1 MRVCLVGTAKP
12 EVQDK
17 TRILVLGDQLSLD
30 NRALAAGKRGRDCV
44 VMAEVRE
51 EAAYVRHNRHKIAL
65 IFAAM
70 RHFRDELI
78 ERGFEVIYFQ
88 WGDGLESLEMGLRRA
103 LERSGAVAVEVCE
116 PGEFRLL
123 KAMQTWHERLEV
135 PVTVL
140 ADTRFL
146 ASREDF
152 ADWAEGQK
160 QLRMEYFY
168 RNMRKRYGILL
179 DGDGKPEGGRWNYD
193 KENRKGWRGSE
204 RIPERPVLR
213 PDKITIQVVDEVNS
227 AFPDNPGDLSQFYC
241 AVTARQAQA
250 QLDWFCAN
258 ALDRFGTWQDAMAD
272 ESPWLFHSLVSMYLN
287 IGLLEPLAV
296 CRQVEQAWR
305 DGHCSLAAA
314 EGFVRQVLGWRE
326 YIRGIYW
333 RFMPDY
339 RELNSLEANT
349 PLPAW
354 FWNAQTDL
362 HCLQR
367 SLSQSLDLGYG
378 HHIQRLMVIGNFA
391 LLAGL
396 DVKEV
401 CDWYLAVYVDA
412 YEWVELPNT
421 LGMALH
427 ADGGLMASKPY
438 AASGKY
444 IQRQGNY
451 CQQCRYDPRQMTGA
465 GACPFN
471 ALYWRFINRHEEHF
485 SSNPRMSLVIA
496 NWRKRA
502 AKDKQAIL
510 AWADQVLAETV
521 SGGGEC

>member
-1 MRVCLVGTAKP
+1 MQHSKLV
-12 EVQDK
+12 
-17 TRILVLGDQLSLD
+17 LVLGDQLSHA
-30 NRALAAGKRGRDCV
+30 NPALASASPGRDWV

-51 EAAYVRHNRHKIAL
+51 EAEYVRHNRHKIAL
-65 IFAAM
+65 VFSAM
-70 RHFRDELI
+70 RHFRDELVG
-78 ERGFEVIYFQ
+78 RGFQVIYFQ
-88 WGDGLESLEMGLRRA
+88 WADGLASLEAALERA
-103 LERSGAVAVEVCE
+103 LEHTGAGAIDVCE
-116 PGEFRLL
+116 PGEYRLL
-123 KAMQTWHERLEV
+123 KAMESWQARLGV
-135 PVTVL
+135 PVEIL

-146 ASREDF
+146 ASREEF
-152 ADWAEGQK
+152 ADWAAGHK

-168 RNMRKRYGILL
+168 RNMRKRYELLL

-204 RIPERPVLR
+204 PIPERPELERDSITDQVL
-213 PDKITIQVVDEVNS
+213 DEVRG
-227 AFPDNPGDLSQFYC
+227 AFPDNPGDLDQFYC
-241 AVTARQAQA
+241 AVTASDAQG
-250 QLDWFCAN
+250 QFDWFCAN
-258 ALDRFGTWQDAMAD
+258 ALDRFGTWQDAMAE

-326 YIRGIYW
+326 YVRGIYW
-333 RFMPDY
+333 HSMPAY
-339 RELNSLEANT
+339 GELNTLQAKT
-349 PLPAW
+349 PLPGW
-354 FWNAQTDL
+354 FWNGQTDL
-362 HCLQR
+362 HCLHR
-367 SLSQSLDLGYG
+367 SLSQSLELGYG

-396 DVKEV
+396 DVKQV

-412 YEWVELPNT
+412 FEWVELPNT

-427 ADGGLMASKPY
+427 ADDGLMASKPY

-451 CQQCRYDPRQMTGA
+451 CQHCRYDPGQMTGA

-471 ALYWRFINRHEEHF
+471 SLYWRFINQHEQRF
-485 SSNPRMSLVIA
+485 SRNPRMGLVTA

-510 AWADQVLAETV
+510 AWADQTMTEILA
-521 SGGGEC
+521 G